1 MLHVSNT
8 VLPQRVWQL
17 TDKRGNESNQRITI
31 QLDSRLQSKSQPTD
45 IEVVLHDAQAWR
57 DAMDFVSPY
66 QLVVSDAYEE
76 LLDMIDSASDASAQG
91 LREMMAYNNILDS
104 VGLAY
109 RGGREEDGELIFP
122 FRFLPGS
129 SIWDLVVNVRERP
142 VSTQPIKLRYS
153 VRLVG
158 TDVEQQSGT
167 LTLQPPVQ
175 FRF

>member
-1 MLHVSNT
+1 
-8 VLPQRVWQL
+8 
-17 TDKRGNESNQRITI
+17 
-31 QLDSRLQSKSQPTD
+31 
-45 IEVVLHDAQAWR
+45 
-57 DAMDFVSPY
+57 
-66 QLVVSDAYEE
+66 
-76 LLDMIDSASDASAQG
+76 MI
-91 LREMMAYNNILDS
+91 AYNNILDP

-142 VSTQPIKLRYS
+142 VSTKPIKLRYS